1 MRLASFSVLLVV
13 LSDSA
18 FADSFQRVDQRDGFM
33 SIIKHKDLMRFGIRL
48 KITDRGEIVGRAFGR
63 KVTGDWS
70 WRDGYFCRDLFVG
83 GSELDANNCQL
94 VQVKGD
100 TVRFTSDKGAGDSAD
115 LRLK

>member
-1 MRLASFSVLLVV
+1 
-13 LSDSA
+13 
-18 FADSFQRVDQRDGFM
+18 M
-33 SIIKHKDLMRFGIRL
+33 SIIKHKDLTRSGVRL
-48 KITDRGEIVGRAFGR
+48 KITDRGEIVGCVFGR

-70 WRDGYFCRDLFVG
+70 WRDGYCCRDLFVG
-83 GSELDANNCQL
+83 GNELDANNCQL